1 MFSVVSVC
9 SGRRSP
15 CDYSSW
21 CHWSVTW
28 GATRPRPVHN
38 SSLETHPQL
47 IHCELPVQT
56 VQTLFILASER
67 LAFRLKGFLFL
78 SVSRLCWDGSEIDI
92 TSGWVHRAS
101 NLMFTLRSDKDQ
113 RKKLLSLSFGVNE
126 PLVSTKY
133 LYLLYSFSSTNL
145 SLADRGGVALGTRS
159 PGPIS
164 FIFMQF
170 STKILPNNRFSP
182 PNHEFAPPESVT
194 VC

>member
-1 MFSVVSVC
+1 MPDLPTLLTFCNYRKLECFQSFLSVQGG
-9 SGRRSP
+9 GR
-15 CDYSSW
+15 
-21 CHWSVTW
+21 HVTTPHDVI
-28 GATRPRPVHN
+28 GQSHGERPAPPPRPVHN

-145 SLADRGGVALGTRS
+145 SLADRGGGR
-159 PGPIS
+159 
-164 FIFMQF
+164 
-170 STKILPNNRFSP
+170 
-182 PNHEFAPPESVT
+182 
-194 VC
+194 